1 MTNRINEVITRSN
14 IPANNLKLIQM
25 KFNENDQAEI
35 FGTETQRE
43 IDVSQSNEQSNEELL
58 YVELEKITWRSN

>member
-1 MTNRINEVITRSN
+1 LTNRINEVITRSN

>member
-1 MTNRINEVITRSN
+1 
-14 IPANNLKLIQM
+14 M